1 MCCVQMN
8 YVDVNVLFM
17 NIVNVYLCI
26 LYCPGFEFSS
36 LELVI
41 SYFCK
46 KKSDFRLIYDSW
58 GWIIVD

>member
-1 MCCVQMN
+1 MNYVDVNMCCVRMN
-8 YVDVNVLFM
+8 YVDVNVFFM

-46 KKSDFRLIYDSW
+46 KIRFQANL
-58 GWIIVD
+58 

>member
-46 KKSDFRLIYDSW
+46 KNQIS
-58 GWIIVD
+58 G